1 MRNTVCVPKQ
11 TENLLTLSPLYRD
24 YWGEQMAVF
33 TRKLDGFA
41 EAGCYVPRF
50 YHAPSSE
57 SQFNGVQGGAYI
69 TYLLKLPVGGFLIG
83 FLHTTCSVPN
93 STNSQTP
100 PNPSGFTMQMTDL
113 AIDHKLFAR
122 PLPEAWFINDN
133 LLGSS
138 VNPPYPSN
146 TKGYTFPSFPRLL
159 SVPYPIVGEGQFQV
173 EFYNSLTS
181 TNTDAQMTF
190 LVLVPDG
197 VNQNAGSK

>member
-1 MRNTVCVPKQ
+1 MSNTVCVPKQ

-33 TRKLDGFA
+33 TRRLDGFA
-41 EAGCYVPRF
+41 NAGCFVPRF

-57 SQFNGVQGGAYI
+57 SQFNGVPGNGYV

-93 STNSQTP
+93 SVNSQTP

-138 VNPPYPSN
+138 ANPPYPSN
-146 TKGYTFPSFPRLL
+146 TNGYTLPSFPRLL

-181 TNTDAQMTF
+181 LNTDVQMTF
-190 LVLVPDG
+190 VVLVPDG